1 MGYVAKY
8 QRKWLKKNPEYMKEW
23 RKKNKEK
30 ILEYHKKWAEEHPG
44 YMYESVKASRKKKPE
59 YYKEQKRLYARRK
72 RLEEKLKKE
81 IYEVK
86 EMKFRNRGKH
96 GFKRLKRQAQVR
108 EYCLRRIKANETF
121 SVLDIANDLGVAR
134 TTVIGIL
141 QELSEKDKDFI
152 YQRGYIKILNVG
164 DNGIGK
170 IAEDNKGLKVR
181 RMGNNRLKKLQKKA
195 NIYGYLQTLTKEG
208 NAIPPMKEL
217 MRELK
222 ELYGIT
228 DCQGNICKL
237 LQELEQEDKI
247 IYKNGKVLAVNL
259 KDVKSDTGKTLKYV
273 KQEEPVEEEIME
285 EPEVL
290 EEPELI
296 EEPTECVME
305 ITDSEK
311 FDKAVKE
318 LVVDYLNN
326 ADITTRE
333 EVVSYV
339 DALYKIT
346 DKLKDKLY

>member
-1 MGYVAKY
+1 
-8 QRKWLKKNPEYMKEW
+8 
-23 RKKNKEK
+23 
-30 ILEYHKKWAEEHPG
+30 
-44 YMYESVKASRKKKPE
+44 
-59 YYKEQKRLYARRK
+59 
-72 RLEEKLKKE
+72 
-81 IYEVK
+81 
-86 EMKFRNRGKH
+86 
-96 GFKRLKRQAQVR
+96 
-108 EYCLRRIKANETF
+108 
-121 SVLDIANDLGVAR
+121 
-134 TTVIGIL
+134 
-141 QELSEKDKDFI
+141 
-152 YQRGYIKILNVG
+152 
-164 DNGIGK
+164 
-170 IAEDNKGLKVR
+170 
-181 RMGNNRLKKLQKKA
+181 MGNNRLKKLQKKT
-195 NIYGYLQTLTKEG
+195 NIYGHLQTLVKEG
-208 NAIPPMKEL
+208 HTIPPMKEL
-217 MRELK
+217 MKELK

-237 LQELEQEDKI
+237 LQELDQEDKI

-285 EPEVL
+285 EPEEI

-346 DKLKDKLY
+346 DKLKEKLY